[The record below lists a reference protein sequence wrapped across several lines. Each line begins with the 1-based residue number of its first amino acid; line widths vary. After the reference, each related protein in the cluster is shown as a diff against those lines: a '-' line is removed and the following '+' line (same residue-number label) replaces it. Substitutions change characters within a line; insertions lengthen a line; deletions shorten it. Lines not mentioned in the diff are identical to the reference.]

1 MKNFQTP
8 SKGFLLLRLVIL
20 ILLLIKFYP
29 FSKVKNYI
37 QRQYLPLIFSLFSIN
52 SFASSYGAYGH
63 YSLGSSRVL
72 GLAGAYTALSEDSN
86 AFILNPA
93 GTGFAKWSYNLD
105 GANNILNN
113 DELDIDSNGV
123 GKSQTQNLSLFG
135 VHYKNKIF
143 SIGIGVIQPY
153 AVGLINNFSATEK
166 KLSIKDTAL
175 NLSHCPISNFC
186 LGVNVIESKATQ
198 SVSSFAEVSEQEH
211 SLIHYKYGMAIRFN
225 EDIGFGYSYTGKSFW
240 DFSNPKSN
248 YFNSVIIPEKNSLGF
263 FYNLK
268 DQKTKIVFDLDTFK
282 SPGTYTYVF
291 ESNEYSNLVPVAD
304 KEVSIFR
311 LGAEQLLMKRT
322 KTSVTWRVGYYRE
335 PSRIDTSLDRNHFTI
350 GLEARIGPA
359 ILQAAMDQ
367 AKSFNNVSQSFSVLI
382 DNL

>member
-1 MKNFQTP
+1 MQA
-8 SKGFLLLRLVIL
+8 VIL
-20 ILLLIKFYP
+20 ILLLVKFYL
-29 FSKVKNYI
+29 FSKVKNTI
-37 QRQYLPLIFSLFSIN
+37 RRQYLPLIFSLFLFLSKN

-105 GANNILNN
+105 GATNILTN
-113 DELDIDSNGV
+113 DELNIDNNGV
-123 GKSQTQNLSLFG
+123 GKSQTQNLSLIG
-135 VHYKNKIF
+135 AHYKNKIF
-143 SIGIGVIQPY
+143 SVGIGIIQPY
-153 AVGLINNFSATEK
+153 AVGLINNFSSTEK

-175 NLSHCPISNFC
+175 NLSHCPISNLC
-186 LGVNVIESKATQ
+186 LGVNIIESKARQ
-198 SVSSFAEVSEQEH
+198 SATSFLEESEQEQTLF
-211 SLIHYKYGMAIRFN
+211 SYKYGIAFRFS
-225 EDIGFGYSYTGKSFW
+225 EDVGLGYSYMAKSFW

-248 YFNSVIIPEKNSLGF
+248 YFNSVIIPEKNSFGF

-268 DQKTKIVFDLDTFK
+268 DQKTKIVFDIETYK
-282 SPGTYTYVF
+282 SPGVYTYVF
-291 ESNEYSNLVPVAD
+291 ESNEYSNLVSIAD

-311 LGAEQLLMKRT
+311 LGAEQLLLKRN
-322 KTSVTWRVGYYRE
+322 KTSVTWRIGYYRE
-335 PSRIDTSLDRNHFTI
+335 PSRIEASLDRNHFTL
-350 GLEARIGPA
+350 GLEVHIGPA

-367 AKSFNNVSQSFSVLI
+367 AKSFNNVSQSLSVLV